1 MMRVRSCAV
10 CMRVRAIC
18 EGCGVLPNGEARDG
32 ALGDASEDCRERANV
47 ALNHGLRLDPTLASL
62 ARLAE

>member
-1 MMRVRSCAV
+1 
-10 CMRVRAIC
+10 MRVRAIC
-18 EGCGVLPNGEARDG
+18 EGCGVLPNGEALGTDG
-32 ALGDASEDCRERANV
+32 ALGAASEDCAERANV

>member
-1 MMRVRSCAV
+1 M
-10 CMRVRAIC
+10 RAIC
-18 EGCGVLPNGEARDG
+18 EGCGVLPNGEALGTDG
-32 ALGDASEDCRERANV
+32 ALGAASEDCAERANV

>member
-1 MMRVRSCAV
+1 M
-10 CMRVRAIC
+10 RAIC
-18 EGCGVLPNGEARDG
+18 EGCGVLPNGEALG
-32 ALGDASEDCRERANV
+32 TAPSALHRKTAPSANV